1 MTKTE
6 RQRLQQDF
14 YEAAMRGAKLLDDR
28 TNFKWVNQ
36 VKPRRTKGRD
46 TLAQVN
52 AVREANGGWARRPGE
67 VAYASFPSEIDGG
80 YYGFYDPSFADAQ
93 TALLNAAWQKVVR
106 RRHYLRDLRK
116 RRKMG
121 LTPGTRLTMLTTDGR
136 VEASL

>member
-1 MTKTE
+1 
-6 RQRLQQDF
+6 
-14 YEAAMRGAKLLDDR
+14 MRGAKLLDDR

-52 AVREANGGWARRPGE
+52 AVREANGDWARRPGE
-67 VAYASFPSEIDGG
+67 VAYASFPSEIDGV
-80 YYGFYDPSFADAQ
+80 YYGFYESSFTDAQ
-93 TALLNAAWQKVVR
+93 TALLNAAWRKVVTR
-106 RRHYLRDLRK
+106 RQYLRDLRR

-121 LTPGTRLTMLTTDGR
+121 LTPGTRLTMMKTDGR

>member
-1 MTKTE
+1 MTETE
-6 RQRLQQDF
+6 RNY

-28 TNFKWVNQ
+28 TNFKWVEQ
-36 VKPRRTKGRD
+36 VKLKNRRRSV
-46 TLAQVN
+46 LAQVN
-52 AVREANGGWARRPGE
+52 AIREANGGWARRPGE
-67 VAYASFPSEIDGG
+67 VAYASFPSEIDSG

-93 TALLNAAWQKVVR
+93 TAPLNAAWQKVVR

-136 VEASL
+136 VKASL